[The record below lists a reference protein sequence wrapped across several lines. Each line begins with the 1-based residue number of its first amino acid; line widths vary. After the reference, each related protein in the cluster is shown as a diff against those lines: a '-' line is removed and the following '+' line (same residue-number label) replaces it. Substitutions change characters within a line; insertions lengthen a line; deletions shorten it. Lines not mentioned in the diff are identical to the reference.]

1 MTRRESILNIPLR
14 IKRSK
19 TETTEILQG
28 SEDKIGQLFFS
39 LPTEIQLQIV
49 GCFDPV
55 ADLLTLRLVSRS
67 FALLLDRNAVAVSRI
82 SSCRSPVEAESALWN
97 KLYPFP
103 QSPNGMGHM
112 LGIWHRQAVVD
123 GACHLVGDFV
133 QEKIYRVKSNAKRR
147 QQFAPRRRSMEEHFR
162 EPMLVLFHFF
172 ENTFQDV
179 AVLLE
184 STAGGQPVSVVAR
197 RSNCIDEYPSNSL
210 IPAIQLARIFFS
222 VYRQKLRP
230 PSYAGSLERKCR
242 GWNRP
247 PATRVEMSRVI
258 VYGGLEAMYKII
270 NRPKYTERI
279 DAMHSFLSRLE
290 TGSQS
295 DCGERASCC
304 GASETTVYNLEA
316 LTAQC
321 GVFLDAAR
329 QRIMKEGLLGP
340 DASVQD
346 PYSYIE
352 SIFFH
357 DQEPEGDGG

>member
-1 MTRRESILNIPLR
+1 MS
-14 IKRSK
+14 
-19 TETTEILQG
+19 
-28 SEDKIGQLFFS
+28 
-39 LPTEIQLQIV
+39 
-49 GCFDPV
+49 
-55 ADLLTLRLVSRS
+55 
-67 FALLLDRNAVAVSRI
+67 
-82 SSCRSPVEAESALWN
+82 
-97 KLYPFP
+97 
-103 QSPNGMGHM
+103 HM
-112 LGIWHRQAVVD
+112 LGVWHRQAVVD

-162 EPMLVLFHFF
+162 QPMLILFHFF
-172 ENTFQDV
+172 ENTFQGV
-179 AVLLE
+179 AVLTEPPDGGHPE
-184 STAGGQPVSVVAR
+184 SVSAR
-197 RSNCIDEYPSNSL
+197 PSNCIHKYPSDSL

-222 VYRQKLRP
+222 VYRQRLRP
-230 PSYAGSLERKCR
+230 PSYAGNLERKCR

-247 PATRVEMSRVI
+247 PATRVEMSKVI

-279 DAMHSFLSRLE
+279 DAMHSFLERLG
-290 TGSQS
+290 TGSQT
-295 DCGERASCC
+295 GHGVRASF
-304 GASETTVYNLEA
+304 GSASETMVFNLEA

-329 QRIMKEGLLGP
+329 QRIIEEGLLGP

-357 DQEPEGDGG
+357 GQGPEEGEGG